1 MRIDN
6 LSAGFLRF
14 THTHVDNI
22 LSFGKRSS
30 EFEERLCD
38 PEEIFDLALFLSVNL
53 EIRIPILSTE
63 LIERGLEPFSPS
75 KH

>member
-1 MRIDN
+1 VVKKLVVYAEN
-6 LSAGFLRF
+6 AVNS
-14 THTHVDNI
+14 NI

-38 PEEIFDLALFLSVNL
+38 LEEIFDLALFLSVNL
-53 EIRIPILSTE
+53 EIRMPILSTE

>member
-1 MRIDN
+1 VIKKLILYAENAMN
-6 LSAGFLRF
+6 S
-14 THTHVDNI
+14 NI
-22 LSFGKRSS
+22 LGFGKRSG
-30 EFEERLCD
+30 EFKERLYNL
-38 PEEIFDLALFLSVNL
+38 EEIFDLALFLSVNL

>member
-1 MRIDN
+1 VIKKLIVYTEN
-6 LSAGFLRF
+6 AINS
-14 THTHVDNI
+14 NI
-22 LSFGKRSS
+22 LSFRKRSS
-30 EFEERLCD
+30 EFKERLYN

-53 EIRIPILSTE
+53 EIRMPILSIE

>member
-1 MRIDN
+1 MN
-6 LSAGFLRF
+6 S
-14 THTHVDNI
+14 NI
-22 LSFGKRSS
+22 LSFRKRSS
-30 EFEERLCD
+30 EFKERLCD
-38 PEEIFDLALFLSVNL
+38 LEEIFDLALFLSVNL